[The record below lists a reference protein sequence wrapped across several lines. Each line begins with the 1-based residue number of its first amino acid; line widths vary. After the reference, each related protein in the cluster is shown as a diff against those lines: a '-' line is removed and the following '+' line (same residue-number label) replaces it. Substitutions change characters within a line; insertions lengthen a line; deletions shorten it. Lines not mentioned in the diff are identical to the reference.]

1 MRHLPAFSIKLFVN
15 TCGWGWTPGAAR
27 GYPGFCVRATHCQG
41 GQRKL
46 GTIGKPEHLF
56 GQDWETVSGNN
67 VLTGSKQRPRAVL
80 AVGCSG
86 MTADEEAI
94 VRQSFGVPADM
105 PIRDRG
111 VVELRAAVDGWA
123 LVVRVESLQS

>member
-1 MRHLPAFSIKLFVN
+1 
-15 TCGWGWTPGAAR
+15 
-27 GYPGFCVRATHCQG
+27 
-41 GQRKL
+41 
-46 GTIGKPEHLF
+46 
-56 GQDWETVSGNN
+56 
-67 VLTGSKQRPRAVL
+67 
-80 AVGCSG
+80 